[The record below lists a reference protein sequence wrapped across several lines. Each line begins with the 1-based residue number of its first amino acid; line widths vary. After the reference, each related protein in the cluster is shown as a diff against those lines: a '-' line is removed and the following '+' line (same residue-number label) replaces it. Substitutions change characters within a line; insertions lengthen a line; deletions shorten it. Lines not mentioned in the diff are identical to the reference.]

1 MLRMCHLEGVDR
13 VKLYSAHYQSPRG
26 ANPVNGTFE
35 FESAANAGSKKNMSD
50 ARIKM
55 LELFGNEALS
65 WTIDHIERIGSGEA
79 NQYVQMQLDFR
90 EPKKARVRRTV
101 DRGKV
106 GPSN

>member
-1 MLRMCHLEGVDR
+1 
-13 VKLYSAHYQSPRG
+13 
-26 ANPVNGTFE
+26 
-35 FESAANAGSKKNMSD
+35 MSD
-50 ARIKM
+50 QMTPIPFHALIQWILEEKKAHGTVFGVRRAFRPEEGKM

>member
-1 MLRMCHLEGVDR
+1 M
-13 VKLYSAHYQSPRG
+13 
-26 ANPVNGTFE
+26 NGTFE

-65 WTIDHIERIGSGEA
+65 WIIDHVERIGSGEA

-90 EPKKARVRRTV
+90 EPKKTRVRRTV